1 MVRTY
6 SFENTIVTISHPDV
20 GQYTMYG
27 AGLGDIMIS
36 RSNDETS
43 HEISA
48 DLSVLISKSV
58 KKNGTITINVLQA
71 SDANDFMIRLVKYVE
86 TAVPAVFAQTQIS
99 IESNSTGEKWV
110 CTGVS
115 PQKMADVTY
124 GAQGTTKPWNMM
136 AASIELQ

>member
-1 MVRTY
+1 MVSTY

-27 AGLGDIMIS
+27 AGLGDITIS

-58 KKNGTITINVLQA
+58 KKNGTVTINVLQA
-71 SDANDFMIRLVKYVE
+71 SDENKFMILLV
-86 TAVPAVFAQTQIS
+86 
-99 IESNSTGEKWV
+99 
-110 CTGVS
+110 
-115 PQKMADVTY
+115 
-124 GAQGTTKPWNMM
+124 
-136 AASIELQ
+136 

>member
-27 AGLGDIMIS
+27 AGLGDITIS

-58 KKNGTITINVLQA
+58 KKNGTVTINVLQA
-71 SDANDFMIRLVKYVE
+71 SDANDFMLRLVKYVE
-86 TAVPAVFAQTQIS
+86 TAVPAVFAKTQIS
-99 IESNSTGEKWV
+99 IESNSTGEQWV

-115 PQKMADVTY
+115 PPKMADVTY
-124 GAQGTTKPWNMM
+124 AAQGTTKDWNMM